1 MTGLIKSTK
10 PLPIYDIAEK
20 LKIDKDL
27 LIPCGNFKAK
37 ISLKFFD
44 KIKDK
49 PNGKLILVTA
59 MTPTP
64 FGEGKTTVSIG
75 LSMALNKIG
84 KSSIACLRQP
94 SLGPI
99 FGLKGGG
106 TGAGKCLV
114 IPLEDINL
122 HFTGDFHAVTS
133 AHNLL
138 AALLDNHIH
147 FGNELEIDERE
158 ILFKRT
164 VDMNDR
170 SLRNVVVGLGGKP
183 NGPAREDGYIIT
195 PASEIMAILSL
206 STSLRELKSRLCRI
220 LVSYNMKKQPV
231 FGGQLGACGSMAV
244 LLRDAI
250 KPNLVQTIEHTPALV
265 HTGCFANIAH
275 GTTSLISMKMA
286 LKLCQYTVVEAGFG
300 SDLGAE
306 KFVDLVARQGELPI
320 DGSVIVATIRALKY
334 HGGANVKE
342 LDKPSPSKVTS
353 SNSPLATSKEG
364 RGEATDEQL
373 KKGLDNLARHINNL
387 RKMNIPMVVAINL
400 FTNDKAR
407 EIKIVKGFC
416 DYQEVPFAVFNGF
429 SQGGDGSVELA
440 QTLDNVISK
449 KQSSYMPVYQL
460 TDNIKD
466 KIDKVAKEVYGAADV
481 IFTSQAERDIQRII
495 KLKYE
500 NFPICIAKTNMSLS
514 DNPDLYGAP
523 ENFKIT
529 IARIVIFSG
538 AGYLVPIAG
547 DINLMPGLPKT
558 PNAMQIDL
566 DDEGLITGLK

>member
-1 MTGLIKSTK
+1 MTDKLIKSTN
-10 PLPIYDIAEK
+10 PLPIFDIAEK
-20 LKIDKDL
+20 LKINKDL

-44 KIKDK
+44 KIKDNK
-49 PNGKLILVTA
+49 NGKLILVTA

-64 FGEGKTTVSIG
+64 FGEGKTTVSIA

-84 KSSIACLRQP
+84 KSSIVCLRQP

-106 TGAGKCLV
+106 TGGGKCLV
-114 IPLEDINL
+114 VPLEDINL
-122 HFTGDFHAVTS
+122 HFTGDFHAVAS

-147 FGNELEIDERE
+147 FGNELDIDERE

-170 SLRNVVVGLGGKP
+170 SLRNVVVGRGGKT
-183 NGPAREDGYIIT
+183 NGPAREDGYVIT

-206 STSLRELKSRLCRI
+206 STSLAELKSRLCQI
-220 LVSYNMKKQPV
+220 LVAYSQAKKPV
-231 FGGQLGACGSMAV
+231 FCGDLGACGSMAV

-250 KPNLVQTIEHTPALV
+250 KPNLVQTIEHTPAFV

-275 GTTSLISMKMA
+275 GTTSLVSMKMA
-286 LKLCQYTVVEAGFG
+286 LKLCNYTVVEAGFG

-306 KFVDLVARQGELPI
+306 KFVNLVARQGDLPI
-320 DGSVIVATIRALKY
+320 DGSVIVTTIRALKF
-334 HGGANVKE
+334 HGGAPVKE
-342 LDKPSPSKVTS
+342 LDK
-353 SNSPLATSKEG
+353 
-364 RGEATDEQL
+364 ATDVHIKQ
-373 KKGLDNLARHINNL
+373 GLENLARHIDNMK
-387 RKMNIPMVVAINL
+387 KMNIPLVVTLNQ

-416 DYQEVPFAVFNGF
+416 DYQEVPFAVCNGF
-429 SQGGDGSVELA
+429 TQGGDGGVELA
-440 QTLDNVISK
+440 QAIDNIVGK
-449 KQSSYMPVYQL
+449 NETSYEPVYEL
-460 TDNIKD
+460 TDPVKD
-466 KIDKVAKEVYGAADV
+466 KIEKVASQVYGASDV
-481 IFTSQAERDIQRII
+481 IFTSQAERDLQRIT
-495 KLKYE
+495 KLKYD

-514 DNPDLYGAP
+514 DNPDLFGAP

-529 IARIVIFSG
+529 ISRIVIFSG
-538 AGYLVPIAG
+538 AGYLVPITG
-547 DINLMPGLPKT
+547 DINLMPGLPKS
-558 PNAMQIDL
+558 PNAMQINL
-566 DDEGLITGLK
+566 DEEGFITGLK

>member
-1 MTGLIKSTK
+1 MTAK
-10 PLPIYDIAEK
+10 PIPIYDIAEN
-20 LKIDKDL
+20 LKIDKSL
-27 LIPCGNFKAK
+27 LIPCGNYKAK

-84 KSSIACLRQP
+84 KSSIVCLRQP

-106 TGAGKCLV
+106 TGGGKCVV
-114 IPLEDINL
+114 IPQEDINL
-122 HFTGDFHAVTS
+122 HFTGDFHAVAS

-138 AALLDNHIH
+138 ATLLDNHIH
-147 FGNELEIDERE
+147 FGNELNIDERE

-164 VDMNDR
+164 VDLNDR

-206 STSLRELKSRLCRI
+206 STSLKELKSRLCRI
-220 LVSYNMKKQPV
+220 LVAYDKIKQPV

-250 KPNLVQTIEHTPALV
+250 KPNLAQTIEHTPAFI

-306 KFVDLVARQGELPI
+306 KFVDLVARQGDLPI
-320 DGSVIVATIRALKY
+320 DGTVIVVTIRALKY
-334 HGGANVKE
+334 HGGAKE
-342 LDKPSPSKVTS
+342 LDK
-353 SNSPLATSKEG
+353 
-364 RGEATDEQL
+364 ATDIHL
-373 KKGLDNLARHINNL
+373 KKGLENLARHIDNL
-387 RKMNIPMVVAINL
+387 RKMNIPLVVALNT
-400 FTNDKAR
+400 FTNDKVR

-416 DYQEVPFAVFNGF
+416 DYQEVPLAIFNGF
-429 SQGGDGSVELA
+429 AEGSNGGVELA
-440 QTLDNVISK
+440 QAIDETIIK
-449 KQSSYMPVYQL
+449 KQTKYMPVYQL
-460 TDNIKD
+460 TDSIEDKVD
-466 KIDKVAKEVYGAADV
+466 KIAKEVYGATDV
-481 IFTSQAERDIQRII
+481 IFTSQAERDIQRIK
-495 KLKYE
+495 KLKYDG
-500 NFPICIAKTNMSLS
+500 FPICIAKTNMSLS

-529 IARIVIFSG
+529 ISRIVIFSG

-558 PNAMQIDL
+558 PNALQIDL
-566 DDEGLITGLK
+566 DDHGFIIGLK

>member
-1 MTGLIKSTK
+1 MTAQIKSAT
-10 PLPIYDIAEK
+10 PLPIYDIAEQ
-20 LKIDKDL
+20 LKIDKNL
-27 LIPCGNFKAK
+27 LIPAGNYKAK

-49 PNGKLILVTA
+49 SNGKLILVTA
-59 MTPTP
+59 TTPTP

-84 KSSIACLRQP
+84 KSSIVCLRQP

-106 TGAGKCLV
+106 TGGGKCLV
-114 IPLEDINL
+114 VPLEDINL

-133 AHNLL
+133 VHNLL

-147 FGNELEIDERE
+147 FGNDLEIDERE
-158 ILFKRT
+158 IVFKRT
-164 VDMNDR
+164 LDLNDR
-170 SLRNVVVGLGGKP
+170 SLRNVVVGLGGKT

-206 STSLRELKSRLCRI
+206 STSLKELKSRLCQI
-220 LVSYNMKKQPV
+220 LIGYDKTKQPV
-231 FGGQLGACGSMAV
+231 FGGTLGACGSMSV

-250 KPNLVQTIEHTPALV
+250 KPNLVQTIEHTPAFV

-306 KFVDLVARQGELPI
+306 KFVDLVARYGDIPI
-320 DGSVIVATIRALKY
+320 DGAVIVATIRALKY
-334 HGGANVKE
+334 HGGADEKE
-342 LDKPSPSKVTS
+342 LDK
-353 SNSPLATSKEG
+353 
-364 RGEATDEQL
+364 ATDVEL
-373 KKGLDNLARHINNL
+373 KKGLENLARHIDNL
-387 RKMNIPMVVAINL
+387 RKMHIPLVVALNA

-416 DYQEVPFAVFNGF
+416 DYQAVPFATFNGY
-429 SQGGDGSVELA
+429 SDGSDGSVELA
-440 QTLDNVISK
+440 QTIDSTISK
-449 KQSSYMPVYQL
+449 KQSKYMPVYQL
-460 TDNIKD
+460 TDSIED
-466 KIDKVAKEVYGAADV
+466 KVDKVAKEVYGAADV
-481 IFTSQAERDIQRII
+481 IFTSQAERDIQRIK

-529 IARIVIFSG
+529 ISRIVVFSG

-547 DINLMPGLPKT
+547 DINLMPGLPKA
-558 PNAMQIDL
+558 PNALHIDL
-566 DDEGLITGLK
+566 DDAGFITGLK

>member
-1 MTGLIKSTK
+1 VENMTDKLIKSTN
-10 PLPIYDIAEK
+10 PLPIFDIAEK
-20 LKIDKDL
+20 LKINKDL

-44 KIKDK
+44 KIKDNK
-49 PNGKLILVTA
+49 NGKLILVTA

-64 FGEGKTTVSIG
+64 FGEGKTTVSIA

-84 KSSIACLRQP
+84 KSSIVCLRQP

-106 TGAGKCLV
+106 TGGGKCLV
-114 IPLEDINL
+114 VPLEDINL
-122 HFTGDFHAVTS
+122 HFTGDFHAVAS

-147 FGNELEIDERE
+147 FGNELDIDERE

-170 SLRNVVVGLGGKP
+170 SLRNVVVGRGGKT
-183 NGPAREDGYIIT
+183 NGPAREDGYVIT

-206 STSLRELKSRLCRI
+206 STSLAELKSRLCQI
-220 LVSYNMKKQPV
+220 LVAYSQAKKPV
-231 FGGQLGACGSMAV
+231 FCGDLGACGSMAV

-250 KPNLVQTIEHTPALV
+250 KPNLVQTIEHTPAFV

-275 GTTSLISMKMA
+275 GTTSLVSMKMA
-286 LKLCQYTVVEAGFG
+286 LKLCNYTVVEAGFG

-306 KFVDLVARQGELPI
+306 KFVNLVARQGDLPI
-320 DGSVIVATIRALKY
+320 DGSVIVTTIRALKF
-334 HGGANVKE
+334 HGGAPVKE
-342 LDKPSPSKVTS
+342 LDK
-353 SNSPLATSKEG
+353 
-364 RGEATDEQL
+364 ATDVHIKQ
-373 KKGLDNLARHINNL
+373 GLENLARHIDNMK
-387 RKMNIPMVVAINL
+387 KMNIPLVVTLNQ

-416 DYQEVPFAVFNGF
+416 DYQEVPFAVCNGF
-429 SQGGDGSVELA
+429 TQGGDGGVELA
-440 QTLDNVISK
+440 QAIDNIVGK
-449 KQSSYMPVYQL
+449 NETSYEPVYEL
-460 TDNIKD
+460 TDPVKD
-466 KIDKVAKEVYGAADV
+466 KIEKVASQVYGASDV
-481 IFTSQAERDIQRII
+481 IFTSQAERDLQRIT
-495 KLKYE
+495 KLKYD

-514 DNPDLYGAP
+514 DNPDLFGAP

-529 IARIVIFSG
+529 ISRIVIFSG
-538 AGYLVPIAG
+538 AGYLVPITG
-547 DINLMPGLPKT
+547 DINLMPGLPKS
-558 PNAMQIDL
+558 PNAMQINL
-566 DDEGLITGLK
+566 DEEGFITGLK

>member
-1 MTGLIKSTK
+1 MKDKLIKSTN
-10 PLPIYDIAEK
+10 PLPIFEIADM
-20 LKIDKDL
+20 LKIDKNY
-27 LIPCGNFKAK
+27 LIPCGNYKAK

-44 KIKDK
+44 KIKENK
-49 PNGKLILVTA
+49 NGKLILVTA

-75 LSMALNKIG
+75 LSMALNKIN
-84 KSSIACLRQP
+84 KSSIVCLRQP

-106 TGAGKCLV
+106 TGGGKCLV
-114 IPLEDINL
+114 LPLEDINL
-122 HFTGDFHAVTS
+122 HFTGDFHAVAS

-138 AALLDNHIH
+138 ASILDNHIH
-147 FGNELEIDERE
+147 FGNELDIDERE

-164 VDMNDR
+164 VDLNDR
-170 SLRNVVVGLGGKP
+170 SLRNVVVGLGGKT
-183 NGPAREDGYIIT
+183 NGPAREDGYVIT

-206 STSLRELKSRLCRI
+206 STSLQELKTRLCQI
-220 LVSYNMKKQPV
+220 LVAYNKDKKPI
-231 FGGQLGACGSMAV
+231 FCGDLGACGSMAV

-250 KPNLVQTIEHTPALV
+250 KPNLAQTLEHTPAFI

-286 LKLCQYTVVEAGFG
+286 LKLCQYTIVEAGFG

-306 KFVDLVARQGELPI
+306 KFVNLVARQGNLPI
-320 DGSVIVATIRALKY
+320 DGSVIVTTIRALKF
-334 HGGANVKE
+334 HGGASVKE
-342 LDKPSPSKVTS
+342 LDK
-353 SNSPLATSKEG
+353 
-364 RGEATDEQL
+364 ATDVHI
-373 KKGLDNLARHINNL
+373 KKGLENLARHIDNMK
-387 RKMNIPMVVAINL
+387 KMNIPLVVALNL

-416 DYQEVPFAVFNGF
+416 DYQEVPFATCDGF
-429 SQGGDGSVELA
+429 SKGGDGSIELA
-440 QTLDNVISK
+440 QAVDSIISK
-449 KQSSYMPVYQL
+449 GESSYTPVYEL
-460 TDNIKD
+460 NDDVKL
-466 KIDKVAKEVYGAADV
+466 KIEKVAKQVYGASDV
-481 IFTSQAERDIQRII
+481 IFTSQAERDLQRVN
-495 KLKYE
+495 KLKLN

-523 ENFKIT
+523 KNFKIT
-529 IARIVIFSG
+529 ISRIVIFSG

-547 DINLMPGLPKT
+547 EINLMPGLPKL

-566 DDEGLITGLK
+566 DEEGFITGLK

>member
-1 MTGLIKSTK
+1 MSSELIKSTK
-10 PLPIYDIAEK
+10 PIPIYDIAEG
-20 LKIDKDL
+20 LKIDKDF
-27 LIPCGNFKAK
+27 LIPCGNYKAK

-44 KIKDK
+44 KIKDSK
-49 PNGKLILVTA
+49 NGKLILVTA

-84 KSSIACLRQP
+84 KSSIVCLRQP

-106 TGAGKCLV
+106 TGGGKCLV

-138 AALLDNHIH
+138 ASILDNHIH

-164 VDMNDR
+164 VDLNDR
-170 SLRNVVVGLGGKP
+170 SLRNVVVGLGGKI

-195 PASEIMAILSL
+195 PASEVMAILSL
-206 STSLRELKSRLCRI
+206 STSLKELKSRLCRI
-220 LVSYNMKKQPV
+220 LVSYDKNKMPI
-231 FGGQLGACGSMAV
+231 FGGQLGACGSMSV

-250 KPNLVQTIEHTPALV
+250 KPNLVQTSEHTPAFV

-275 GTTSLISMKMA
+275 GTTSIISMRMA
-286 LKLCQYTVVEAGFG
+286 LKLAQYTVVEAGFG

-306 KFVDLVARQGELPI
+306 KFVNLVARQAELPI
-320 DGSVIVATIRALKY
+320 DGAVIVATTRALKY

-342 LDKPSPSKVTS
+342 LDK
-353 SNSPLATSKEG
+353 
-364 RGEATDEQL
+364 ATDVHL
-373 KKGLDNLARHINNL
+373 KKGLENLGRHIENL
-387 RKMNIPMVVAINL
+387 RKMNIPMVVTLNL
-400 FTNDKAR
+400 FATDKAR

-416 DYQEVPFAVFNGF
+416 DYQEVPFATINGYT
-429 SQGGDGSVELA
+429 QGSDGGIELA
-440 QTLDNVISK
+440 QLLDSVVWK
-449 KQSSYMPVYQL
+449 KDTSYIPVYQP
-460 TDNIKD
+460 TDSIQD
-466 KIDKVAKEVYGAADV
+466 KIDKVAKEIYGAADV
-481 IFTSQAERDIQRII
+481 IFTSQAQRDIQRIK
-495 KLKYE
+495 KLKYD

-514 DNPDLYGAP
+514 DNPDLIGAP

-529 IARIVIFSG
+529 ISRIVIFSG

-547 DINLMPGLPKT
+547 DINLMPGLPKS
-558 PNAMQIDL
+558 PNALQIDL
-566 DDEGLITGLK
+566 DEEGFITGLK

>member
-1 MTGLIKSTK
+1 MMIT
-10 PLPIYDIAEK
+10 PVPIYDIAEK
-20 LKIDKDL
+20 LKIDKDF
-27 LIPCGNFKAK
+27 LIPCGNYKAK
-37 ISLKFFD
+37 ISLKFYD

-84 KSSIACLRQP
+84 KSSIVCLRQP

-106 TGAGKCLV
+106 TGGGKSLV

-122 HFTGDFHAVTS
+122 HFTGDFHAVES

-147 FGNELEIDERE
+147 FGNELDIDETE

-164 VDMNDR
+164 VDLNDR
-170 SLRNVVVGLGGKP
+170 SLRNVVVGLGGKT
-183 NGPAREDGYIIT
+183 NGPAREDGYIIA

-206 STSLRELKSRLCRI
+206 STSLKELKNRLCRI
-220 LVSYNMKKQPV
+220 LIGYDKNKKPI
-231 FGGQLGACGSMAV
+231 FAGELGACGSMAV

-250 KPNLVQTIEHTPALV
+250 KPNLVQTIEHTPAFV

-286 LKLCQYTVVEAGFG
+286 LKLSQYTVVEAGFG

-306 KFVDLVARQGELPI
+306 KFVNLVARQGELPI
-320 DGSVIVATIRALKY
+320 DGAVIVATIRALKL
-334 HGGANVKE
+334 HGGANEKE
-342 LDKPSPSKVTS
+342 LDKPHPSKVTNNHS
-353 SNSPLATSKEG
+353 LIAISKEG
-364 RGEATDEQL
+364 RGKATDVQL
-373 KKGLDNLARHINNL
+373 KKGLENLARHIDNL
-387 RKMNIPMVVAINL
+387 RKMNIPMVVALNA

-416 DYQEVPFAVFNGF
+416 DYQEVPFAVFSGF
-429 SQGGDGSVELA
+429 SQGGDGSNELA
-440 QTLDNVISK
+440 QTLDNIISK

-460 TDNIKD
+460 TDSIKD

-481 IFTSQAERDIQRII
+481 IFTSQAERDIQRIS
-495 KLKYE
+495 KLKYDSM
-500 NFPICIAKTNMSLS
+500 PICIAKTNMSLS
-514 DNPDLYGAP
+514 DNPELIGAP

-529 IARIVIFSG
+529 ISRILVFSG
-538 AGYLVPIAG
+538 AGYLVPVAG

-558 PNAMQIDL
+558 PNALQIDL
-566 DDEGLITGLK
+566 DDNGFIIGLK

>member
-1 MTGLIKSTK
+1 MSSGLIKSTK
-10 PLPIYDIAEK
+10 PIPIYDVAEG
-20 LKIDKDL
+20 LKIDKDF
-27 LIPCGNFKAK
+27 LIPCGNYKAK

-44 KIKDK
+44 KIKDSK
-49 PNGKLILVTA
+49 NGKLILVTA

-84 KSSIACLRQP
+84 KSSIVCLRQP

-106 TGAGKCLV
+106 TGGGKCLV

-138 AALLDNHIH
+138 ASILDNHIH

-164 VDMNDR
+164 VDLNDR
-170 SLRNVVVGLGGKP
+170 SLRNVVVGLGGKI

-195 PASEIMAILSL
+195 PASEVMAILSL
-206 STSLRELKSRLCRI
+206 STSLKELKSRLCRI
-220 LVSYNMKKQPV
+220 LVSYDKNKMPV
-231 FGGQLGACGSMAV
+231 FSGQLGACGSMSV
-244 LLRDAI
+244 LLRDAV
-250 KPNLVQTIEHTPALV
+250 KPNLVQTSEHTPAFV

-275 GTTSLISMKMA
+275 GTTSIISMKMA
-286 LKLCQYTVVEAGFG
+286 LKLAQYTVVEAGFG

-306 KFVDLVARQGELPI
+306 KFVNLVARQAELPI
-320 DGSVIVATIRALKY
+320 DGAVIVATTRALKY

-342 LDKPSPSKVTS
+342 LDK
-353 SNSPLATSKEG
+353 
-364 RGEATDEQL
+364 ATDVHL
-373 KKGLDNLARHINNL
+373 KKGLENLGRHIENL
-387 RKMNIPMVVAINL
+387 RKMNIPMVVTLNL
-400 FTNDKAR
+400 FATDKAR

-416 DYQEVPFAVFNGF
+416 DYQEVPFATINGYT
-429 SQGGDGSVELA
+429 QGSDGGIELA
-440 QTLDNVISK
+440 QLLDSVVWEK
-449 KQSSYMPVYQL
+449 DTSYIPVYQP
-460 TDNIKD
+460 TDSIQD
-466 KIDKVAKEVYGAADV
+466 KIDKVAKEIYGAADV
-481 IFTSQAERDIQRII
+481 IFTSQAERDIQRIK
-495 KLKYE
+495 KLKYD

-514 DNPDLYGAP
+514 DNPDLIGAP

-529 IARIVIFSG
+529 ISRIVIFSG

-547 DINLMPGLPKT
+547 DINLMPGLPKS
-558 PNAMQIDL
+558 PNALQIDL
-566 DDEGLITGLK
+566 DEEGFITGLK